1 MYTLLDDIK
10 VAKKINDFI
19 TENPTSCRKE
29 IYIACQVNKRRV
41 FDLRNQGLIYLPPPM
56 NRGRRWTMQKK
67 YQEYMHLKTGQKI
80 NE

>member
-10 VAKKINDFI
+10 VAKKINDFM

-29 IYIACQVNKRRV
+29 IYKACHVNKRRA

-56 NRGRRWTMQKK
+56 TRGRRWVMAKK
-67 YQEYMHLKTGQKI
+67 YQEYMHNKTGQKV